1 MLLHVIIF
9 VHVNTIDFMSGSAA
23 LSAARKRRA
32 SNAPM
37 GNNGAP
43 PSYYNRGQNPNGI
56 SSPIAPGINAG
67 PPFGN
72 EQSRFVQPFPPQPM
86 NIYENIDLIKQQLA
100 ERTKLIQTQG
110 SSIPPDKIKILH
122 KQNEIQTQ
130 ILKQKIAIAKQM
142 ESVQQESNVYDH
154 KGFAPSVSGALIPEP
169 EFIYERGV
177 PQRNPKYKGAGMG
190 TGGMTTPNVGM
201 QKSNSGG
208 LQVSPFVT
216 MISDTGVIPPPIVII
231 KSHDV
236 KLEEHNYVLH
246 EVVQQL
252 SELQA
257 KVNRS
262 GSGSGSGSSSSA
274 DQASAKMFS
283 KENKVRHD
291 EQYQDEDDE
300 GEDGEED
307 EELLMDVVM
316 NDLTNSREFVES
328 IVNKIVTETNLSE
341 VIMKIEP
348 LVKENQELRSLIHSQ
363 QQMMNEMNTTLL
375 RLLNQGN
382 TPTKP
387 ETYQDNGLDSDGLYQ
402 METTEIILSH
412 SDTKKVDTTSEDNNS
427 ETSPTFPSLQVTE
440 DDLTSHIQIN
450 SGVVNIDISDD
461 GLVAESNDNNTQSNE
476 KTDDEPASE
485 PVCEPMNIEFTSAPI
500 DDYSSPNFSSDPISL
515 IVNEIQ

>member
-1 MLLHVIIF
+1 
-9 VHVNTIDFMSGSAA
+9 MSGSAA

-37 GNNGAP
+37 ASNGAP

-56 SSPIAPGINAG
+56 PAPIAGPGINAG
-67 PPFGN
+67 PSFGN

-86 NIYENIDLIKQQLA
+86 NIYENIELIKLQLA
-100 ERTKLIQTQG
+100 ERTKMIQTQG

-142 ESVQQESNVYDH
+142 ESLQQESPNVYDH
-154 KGFAPSVSGALIPEP
+154 NGFAPSVSGQTIPEP

-190 TGGMTTPNVGM
+190 TGGMSSPNVGM

-208 LQVSPFVT
+208 LQVTPFVT

-257 KVNRS
+257 KVNRF
-262 GSGSGSGSSSSA
+262 GSGSFSSA
-274 DQASAKMFS
+274 DQQQQAPAKMSS
-283 KENKVRHD
+283 KENKLRHD
-291 EQYQDEDDE
+291 EQYQNEDHEDEDE
-300 GEDGEED
+300 EEED
-307 EELLMDVVM
+307 EEELLMDVVM
-316 NDLTNSREFVES
+316 NDLTNSREFVEG
-328 IVNKIVTETNLSE
+328 IVTKIVTETNLSE

-348 LVKENQELRSLIHSQ
+348 LVKENQELRTLIHSQ
-363 QQMMNEMNTTLL
+363 QQMMNEMNTMLL

-402 METTEIILSH
+402 TETTEIILSH
-412 SDTKKVDTTSEDNNS
+412 SDNKKVEMTDNNS
-427 ETSPTFPSLQVTE
+427 ETSPTFPSLQVTQ
-440 DDLTSHIQIN
+440 DDSTNHIHID
-450 SGVVNIDISDD
+450 SGVVKIDISDD
-461 GLVAESNDNNTQSNE
+461 SLVAELNDNNNQSNE
-476 KTDDEPASE
+476 KNEDEPASE
-485 PVCEPMNIEFTSAPI
+485 PASEPSGEPENIEFTSAPI
-500 DDYSSPNFSSDPISL
+500 DDYSSPHFPSDPISL